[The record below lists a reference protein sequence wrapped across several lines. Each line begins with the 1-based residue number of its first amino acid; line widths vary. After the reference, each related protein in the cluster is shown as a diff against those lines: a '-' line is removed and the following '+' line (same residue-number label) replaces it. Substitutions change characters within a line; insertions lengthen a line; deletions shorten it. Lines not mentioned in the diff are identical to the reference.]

1 MILKQGVQGFIEMKT
16 QEQFKN
22 ISRTYQY
29 FSRT

>member
-1 MILKQGVQGFIEMKT
+1 MILKQGVQGFIEMKI
-16 QEQFKN
+16 QKQFKN